1 MNKMATVQEV
11 LYELNLNKKVLTRQQ
26 VLTLRGQALN
36 GDADGAAK
44 GLQTLLKRKKGRSN
58 ETHERG

>member
-1 MNKMATVQEV
+1 MATAQEV
-11 LYELNLNKKVLTRQQ
+11 LRILSLNKRILTRQQ

-36 GDADGAAK
+36 GDADGAVK
-44 GLQTLLKRKKGRSN
+44 GLQNLLKRKKGRSN